1 MATVPALVIAI
12 LMFFL
17 RRLRPAT
24 IALLAYRTW
33 RRLPP
38 KQRRALLLAAR
49 RNGPRL
55 ASSVARRSRVRA

>member
-1 MATVPALVIAI
+1 MSRVPALVIAI
-12 LMFFL
+12 LVFFL
-17 RRLRPAT
+17 RRLRPTT

-38 KQRRALLLAAR
+38 EQRQAIVFAAR

-55 ASSVARRSRVRA
+55 ASSVARRARA

>member
-1 MATVPALVIAI
+1 MSRMPALVIAI
-12 LMFFL
+12 LVFFL
-17 RRLRPAT
+17 RRLRPTT

-38 KQRRALLLAAR
+38 EQRQAIVLAAR

-55 ASSVARRSRVRA
+55 ASSVARRARVRA

>member
-49 RNGPRL
+49 RNGPHL
-55 ASSVARRSRVRA
+55 ASSVARRARVRG

>member
-1 MATVPALVIAI
+1 MSRVPALAIAI
-12 LMFFL
+12 ALYLL

-24 IALLAYRTW
+24 VAVVTYRTW

-38 KQRRALLLAAR
+38 EQRQALLLAAR

-55 ASSVARRSRVRA
+55 ASSLARRARSRA

>member
-1 MATVPALVIAI
+1 MSRMPALVIAI
-12 LMFFL
+12 LVFFL
-17 RRLRPAT
+17 RRLRPTT

-38 KQRRALLLAAR
+38 EQRQAIVLAAR

-55 ASSVARRSRVRA
+55 ASSVARRARA